1 MKWLKKI
8 FNQDAKQVTVSGFI
22 SDIEA
27 KLEQFRL
34 NDKTVNKMT
43 DRVKELDATIKSF
56 KEKIE
61 EFSREH
67 ERMDDLAQKIIEVVS
82 HIYSMD
88 TRIGQ
93 LENKIEQIKKELGL
107 EEHGSEG
114 ELKKKPS
121 AKQSTFEL

>member
-8 FNQDAKQVTVSGFI
+8 FNQEAKQVTVSGFI

-34 NDKTVNKMT
+34 NDKTVNKMA

-61 EFSREH
+61 ESSREH

-88 TRIGQ
+88 TRLAQ
-93 LENKIEQIKKELGL
+93 LEKRIEQIQKEVGL
-107 EEHGSEG
+107 EEHGPEG

-121 AKQSTFEL
+121 EKQATFEL

>member
-8 FNQDAKQVTVSGFI
+8 FNQEAKQVTVSGFI

-34 NDKTVNKMT
+34 NDKTVNKMA
-43 DRVKELDATIKSF
+43 DRVKDLDTTIKSF
-56 KEKIE
+56 KDKIE

-93 LENKIEQIKKELGL
+93 LENKIEQIKKEIGL
-107 EEHGSEG
+107 EDHGTEG
-114 ELKKKPS
+114 ALKKKPS
-121 AKQSTFEL
+121 VKQSTFEL

>member
-8 FNQDAKQVTVSGFI
+8 FNREAKQVTVSGFI

-34 NDKTVNKMT
+34 NDKTVNKMA
-43 DRVKELDATIKSF
+43 DRVKELDTTIKSF

-93 LENKIEQIKKELGL
+93 LENKIEQIKKEIGL
-107 EEHGSEG
+107 EEHGPEG
-114 ELKKKPS
+114 ALKKKPS

>member
-8 FNQDAKQVTVSGFI
+8 FNQEAKQVTVSGFI

-34 NDKTVNKMT
+34 NDKTVNKMA
-43 DRVKELDATIKSF
+43 DRVKELDTTIKSF
-56 KEKIE
+56 KDKIE

-88 TRIGQ
+88 TRINQ
-93 LENKIEQIKKELGL
+93 LENKIEQIKKEIGL
-107 EEHGSEG
+107 EEHGPEG
-114 ELKKKPS
+114 TLKKKPS

>member
-8 FNQDAKQVTVSGFI
+8 FNQEAKQVTVSGFI

-34 NDKTVNKMT
+34 NDRTVNKMA
-43 DRVKELDATIKSF
+43 DRVKELDTTIKSF

-88 TRIGQ
+88 TRLGQ
-93 LENKIEQIKKELGL
+93 LENKIEQIKKEIGW
-107 EEHGSEG
+107 EEHGLAG
-114 ELKKKPS
+114 ALKKKPL